1 MIAVHEEKK
10 EAATPAP
17 ALTNENI
24 SSPLTGTVKPL
35 SEISD
40 EVFSTGA
47 MGKGVAIV
55 PEDGKLL
62 SPFNGTIANA
72 FRTGHAIGI
81 VSDGGTEI
89 LVHIGMDTVKLKGQ
103 HFKTHISEGDRV
115 TKGQLLVEFDIGAIK
130 ALGYDMTTP
139 IIVTNTAEYSDVKVL
154 GNNRVY
160 TGDSLLEVKL

>member
-1 MIAVHEEKK
+1 
-10 EAATPAP
+10 
-17 ALTNENI
+17 
-24 SSPLTGTVKPL
+24 
-35 SEISD
+35 
-40 EVFSTGA
+40 
-47 MGKGVAIV
+47 
-55 PEDGKLL
+55 
-62 SPFNGTIANA
+62 
-72 FRTGHAIGI
+72 
-81 VSDGGTEI
+81 
-89 LVHIGMDTVKLKGQ
+89 MDTVKLKGQ